1 MPTRVVD
8 VRIDR
13 TSPVP
18 LWHQLCE
25 QLTAAVHDGQMQ
37 PGDPFENEVALAA
50 RLSLSR
56 PTVRRAMQEMVDQ
69 GLLVRRRGIGTT
81 VANRKFH
88 RRAALSSLH
97 DDLVRAGQT
106 PTTTVLDLRM
116 VCDPR
121 AAAALD
127 LPETT
132 ELLALVRLRS
142 TNGSPLAVLHN
153 WLPPAYVDVTPDEL
167 EADGLYAALR
177 ARGATPVVARQS
189 VGARMP
195 TREERRQLAIVGRQ
209 PVLTMTRTA
218 FAATGDAIE
227 FGDHCYRA
235 EDYSLDLMLDER

>member
-1 MPTRVVD
+1 MPAQVVD

-18 LWHQLCE
+18 LWHQLAQ
-25 QLTAAVHDGQMQ
+25 QLTAAVHDGRFQ
-37 PGDPFENEVALAA
+37 PGDAFENEVALAA

-81 VANRKFH
+81 VASRKIH

-97 DDLVRAGQT
+97 DDLVRAGQH
-106 PTTTVLDLRM
+106 PTTTVLGLDTVR
-116 VCDPR
+116 DPR

-127 LPETT
+127 LPADTD
-132 ELLALVRLRS
+132 LLALVRVRS
-142 TNGSPLAVLHN
+142 TDGLPLAVLHN
-153 WLPPAYVDVTPDEL
+153 WLPPAYADVTVDEL
-167 EADGLYAALR
+167 EVDGLYAALR
-177 ARGATPVVARQS
+177 ARGATPVVARQN

-195 TREERRQLAIVGRQ
+195 TREERRRLAIVGQQ

-218 FAATGDAIE
+218 YSATGDAIE

-235 EDYSLDLMLDER
+235 EAYSLDLMLDER